1 MFSPSKI
8 SRRKFLHT
16 LTLMGGGLG
25 VFAYGR
31 WIEPE
36 WLELTHTRIPFF
48 KTAPPRALRVLLLS
62 DFHYSRCVPLK
73 LIQQSIETG
82 LKENPDLVLLAGDFV
97 TEHLYDPIPY
107 GKLLQSLAERRPC
120 LACMG
125 NHDGDVHAAT
135 RKRPAYQTPVR
146 KFLKDCGIP
155 ILDNET
161 RSADHL
167 GLGYEIVGLGDLWSS
182 HCQPEQAF
190 PVSDKGVPRLI
201 LCHNPDTKTLLD
213 RYRWNVMAC
222 GHSHGGQLRIPLLGS
237 PFAPLE
243 DKRYA
248 CGLNSWEGHQIYTS
262 RGVGNLHGIRIN
274 CRPEVS
280 ILDLI

>member
-1 MFSPSKI
+1 MIPPQKI

-16 LTLMGGGLG
+16 LTLAGGGMSAL
-25 VFAYGR
+25 AYGR

-36 WLELTHTRIPFF
+36 WLEVTHTQIPFF
-48 KTAPPRALRVLLLS
+48 TVPPPRALRVLLLS
-62 DFHYSRCVPLK
+62 DFHYSPSVPLA
-73 LIQQSIETG
+73 LIAHSIEAG
-82 LKENPDLVLLAGDFV
+82 MKEKPDLALLAGDFI
-97 TEHLYDPIPY
+97 TERLFDPIPY
-107 GKLLQSLAERRPC
+107 GKLLQGLANRLPC

-135 RKRPAYQTPVR
+135 RKRPAHQTPVR

-161 RSADHL
+161 RSADHT
-167 GLGYEIVGLGDLWSS
+167 GMRYEIVGLGDLWSS
-182 HCQPEQAF
+182 QCRPEQAF
-190 PVSDKGVPRLI
+190 PVSDAGVPRLI
-201 LCHNPDTKTLLD
+201 LCHNPDTKKLLGH
-213 RYRWNVMAC
+213 YRWNVMAC
-222 GHSHGGQLRIPLLGS
+222 GHSHGGQLRIPFLGS
-237 PFAPLE
+237 PLAPLE
-243 DKRYA
+243 DKRFS
-248 CGLNSWEGHQIYTS
+248 CGLNRWEGRPIYTS